1 MSSVGVSG
9 LSGEQQYNLMR
20 MLRKGIHHDESQEI
34 MILDSPGG
42 CGKTHVLRVACGL
55 MDKTSIEYA
64 VGTFTGRAASQVSKE
79 GVKNVSTLHSL
90 LLEPV
95 LDDNGDLIRFTD
107 RSPDEVAST
116 IGQVLICDESSMIPS
131 EMYKKLKKICDRFK
145 IKFVLIGDSAQL
157 EPIEPEQT
165 KGFNSMDQSGEHLK
179 LTHNFRHAAGSSVA
193 GLAMHLREENSI
205 PLKKAHD
212 LRMTSKTAIKKLDFH
227 QKNHFDVIIC
237 GMHKMR
243 RQMNRLVR
251 TARGYEG
258 EIPEVGETV
267 VCRRNDVL
275 ESLKINNGELYEV
288 LAVYHSRVNDCHA
301 FRLQCK
307 DKNLT
312 VIVNVPDESWTE
324 DGKFGRKIA
333 GHPVQSFQFGYA
345 LTCHSMQGSQ
355 ADNIM
360 YVDEDV
366 SFFLDQQRFRYTAVS
381 RAAKHLTVAR

>member
-1 MSSVGVSG
+1 MSSVDVSG

-20 MLRKGIHHDESQEI
+20 MLRKSVHHDENQEI

-42 CGKTHVLRVACGL
+42 CGKTHVLRVACAM
-55 MDKTSIEYA
+55 MDKTNVQYA

-79 GVKNVSTLHSL
+79 GVTNVSTLHSL
-90 LLEPV
+90 LLEPE
-95 LDDNGDLIRFTD
+95 LDENGDLIRFVDKT
-107 RSPDEVAST
+107 PEEVAST
-116 IGQVLICDESSMIPS
+116 IGQVLICDESSMIPH
-131 EMYKKLKKICDRFK
+131 ELYTKMKKICDRFG
-145 IKFVLIGDSAQL
+145 IKFILIGDSAQL
-157 EPIEPEQT
+157 EPIEPDAT

-179 LTHNFRHAAGSSVA
+179 LTHNFRQAAGSSVA
-193 GLAMHLREENSI
+193 ELAMHLREENSI
-205 PLKKAHD
+205 PLKKSHD
-212 LRMTSKTAIKKLDFH
+212 LSMTSKAAIKKLEFH

-258 EIPEVGETV
+258 EIPEAGETV

-275 ESLKINNGELYEV
+275 ECYRINNGELYEV
-288 LAVYHSRVNDCHA
+288 LAVYDSSVNGCHA

-307 DKNLT
+307 DKNMT
-312 VIVNVPDESWTE
+312 VIVNVPDVAWTE
-324 DGKFGRKIA
+324 DGTFGRKMM
-333 GHPVQSFQFGYA
+333 GKPVQSFQFGYA

-360 YVDEDV
+360 YVDENV
-366 SFFLDQQRFRYTAVS
+366 SFFLDQMRFRYTAVS